1 MSNLQYG
8 SKGPLVAR
16 VQQRLE
22 ALALY
27 SGKIDGI
34 FGRMTKRAVLA
45 FQQSR
50 GLLEWLRPVLDILT
64 SSVSETVD
72 YQLDKIYDAVGASN
86 QYLRI
91 QRKHLPRANS
101 EMDNADKDNLEDL
114 RGIGEKLAE
123 RFDKELDDFVELL
136 VDG

>member
-1 MSNLQYG
+1 MSTLKYG
-8 SKGPLVAR
+8 SKGQLVAR

-27 SGKIDGI
+27 PGKIDGI

-86 QYLRI
+86 QYLRS
-91 QRKHLPRANS
+91 QRKHTDRAQWDDLGHI
-101 EMDNADKDNLEDL
+101 EKHFLGILQEYKLEL
-114 RGIGEKLAE
+114 
-123 RFDKELDDFVELL
+123 
-136 VDG
+136 